1 MVRRG
6 AMTQFERN
14 QIRAKLHRLELDE
27 RFIARY
33 LAKLDR
39 NGECYA
45 IACRTIDRWQKPDP
59 SATVLQALICGLL
72 ASAAG
77 AWLALVG

>member
-1 MVRRG
+1 
-6 AMTQFERN
+6 MTQFERN

-27 RFIARY
+27 RFIERY

-72 ASAAG
+72 AAAAG